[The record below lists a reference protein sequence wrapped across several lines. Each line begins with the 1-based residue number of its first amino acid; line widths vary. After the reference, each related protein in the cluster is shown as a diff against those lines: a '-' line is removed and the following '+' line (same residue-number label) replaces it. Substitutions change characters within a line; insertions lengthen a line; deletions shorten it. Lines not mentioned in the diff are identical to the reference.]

1 MTQPVQPIIRGQSLA
16 AEVASRLAGIIE
28 LGNLAPGQ
36 RLPPEHVLTS
46 QFNVSRSVL
55 REAVAALRADGLL
68 SSRRGSGVYVP
79 TEGPKRPFRV
89 AAADLDAIPGILQV
103 LELRAAIE
111 IEAAGLAATRRTL
124 SQARAITAALEQ
136 IDDEAHRGAS
146 GADKDFAFH
155 MAIAAA
161 TGNAQFTNILSYL
174 RTLLI
179 PRQRIR
185 IQTDPAAGRDAYVRM
200 LQREH
205 RDIEQAIWAGDPV
218 GAREAMRVHL
228 VDGAQRYRRWAE
240 EAALELHRPSGDNG

>member
-1 MTQPVQPIIRGQSLA
+1 MTQQIHPVVRGRSLA
-16 AEVASRLAGIIE
+16 AEVATRLARIIE
-28 LGNLAPGQ
+28 SGAFAPGQ
-36 RLPPEHVLTS
+36 RLPPEHALTS

-68 SSRRGSGVYVP
+68 ASRRGSGVYVSA
-79 TEGPKRPFRV
+79 EGPKRPFRV
-89 AAADLDAIPGILQV
+89 AAEDLDAIPGILKV

-124 SQARAITAALEQ
+124 AQARAITAAFDR
-136 IDDEAHRGAS
+136 IDEDAHRGAS
-146 GADKDFAFH
+146 GADTDFAFH

-161 TGNAQFTNILSYL
+161 TGNAQFTSILSYL
-174 RTLLI
+174 RALLI

-185 IQTDPAAGRDAYVRM
+185 IQADPAAGRDAYVRM

-240 EAALELHRPSGDNG
+240 EAALELRQPIVDGG